1 MADPFVFDSALTNPG
16 GTANNLT
23 VALSTHAVDDV
34 LVIFLPKTGNAAW
47 TVPTDYLPIDQRSVG
62 NASNGVHGS
71 WFGRKVVSGDALPL
85 ADPVCSLGATVTRVA
100 ACLTIRN
107 ADLEGIFVLPE
118 WGARGFSTGTTNPV
132 SPPDLPTLAP
142 GMLVIAG
149 YGQRSATDA
158 PDPSGYTQDEEA
170 VISGTLVMNVAHKTV
185 TDQNTL
191 LSNQDASPTSGARWV
206 AGLLCIPSADYPY
219 YRSGSQALTASGT
232 SVTGTLP
239 SGTSSSDWRGNKDC
253 IIATVEAAGTPT
265 ISPQV
270 GGDWTEITGQAGT
283 TSGDGT
289 TIRRYYTLYDGSVN
303 FQFNRSTSG
312 EIAVCLTT
320 YRNTH
325 QTAPISNV
333 NIRQNASSTTSTWDA
348 LTRVK
353 GKSTVSAFC
362 VADATPIFTAPSGW
376 TERMDGNGIV
386 CADQIFNATGST
398 ASAAFT
404 LSSASPTAVG
414 LAEIAGIPATFE
426 RSAAISATADI
437 TSSGQF
443 FTVFERSAAIS
454 AVAAIAT
461 SGVVVPIHERS
472 TAISATAAI
481 ESSGEFF
488 TVFER
493 AVELAATAAISSA
506 GQIPTVFERAVI
518 VAATADIVI
527 VAEFFSILER
537 ASALS
542 ATADISASGVQ
553 GGPLTFPVTAILDDF
568 NRANQGPPPSSN
580 WTTGVGT
587 LVGLLTNGHRV
598 SSNALIR
605 GAAEIE
611 AESYW
616 SAAQFG
622 PNAEC
627 YLTVVSATGL
637 QVLSLG
643 LRIHN
648 IGASTTDGYVVYI
661 AQNFLRIY
669 RIDNGSATALASHDT
684 HTVSSGNKYGIN
696 MIGGTIRLWCD
707 SGSGWEPLLMAEDST
722 YPDAGF
728 LSIYTDSSTATT
740 FDDFG
745 GGTLGGAVFE
755 RAASISAT
763 ADVVVNGQFFSV
775 FERASS
781 LDATAATTVASIR
794 ELLRSA
800 SLDAV
805 AAITTAAQFF
815 SIFERST
822 SIDAAASV
830 SASGTRVVDRAATLD
845 AVASIDASGKFFTT
859 FESAASISAVTSV
872 ESSGVAFSVFESASA
887 FSATATIETSG
898 ERVVDRSVSITAA
911 SAIES
916 AAQFF
921 SVLERAVQVDA
932 TTSVTVSAQ
941 FFSTLERAASFDTT
955 ATIIT
960 NRQVELNRQVSLSVT
975 ATITVS
981 GEVIPPGAVEH
992 ERSAAIAASAS
1003 IESAAVFF
1011 SVAERAVSLTSS
1023 ADISTAA
1030 LTVRERSAI
1039 ITATTTITVSAQR
1052 DVQRA
1057 VSFTITG
1064 LVETSGVIV
1073 PAGGV
1078 HERSVSIST
1087 TGTITISGGIAF
1099 PTPPSRTFVVESAQR
1114 TQTVPRV
1121 NRSYLTPKPDR
1132 E

>member
-16 GTANNLT
+16 GTGSTLT
-23 VALSTHAVDDV
+23 VTLSTHAVDDV
-34 LVIFLPKTGNAAW
+34 LLIFLPKTGNAAW
-47 TVPTDYLPIDQRSVG
+47 TVPAGYSPVDQRSVG
-62 NASNGVHGS
+62 TSSNGVHGS
-71 WFGRKVVSGDALPL
+71 WFARKIVSGDTLPL
-85 ADPVCSLGATVTRVA
+85 ANPVCSLGATVTRVA

-118 WGARGFSTGTTNPV
+118 WGARGFGTGTSNPV
-132 SPPDLPTLAP
+132 SPPDLTTLAP
-142 GMLVIAG
+142 GMLVISG
-149 YGQRSATDA
+149 YGQRAATNA

-185 TDQNTL
+185 ADQNTAL
-191 LSNQDASPTSGARWV
+191 TNQDASPTSGARWV

-219 YRSGSQALTASGT
+219 YRSGSQALQANNTL
-232 SVTGTLP
+232 VTGTLP
-239 SGTSSSDWRGNKDC
+239 SGTSSSDWRGNKDL
-253 IIATVEAAGTPT
+253 IRAIVQAAGDNIGIAP
-265 ISPQV
+265 SVPA
-270 GGDWTEITGQAGT
+270 DWTEVTGQATNTSGNGT
-283 TSGDGT
+283 TV
-289 TIRRYYTLYDGSVN
+289 RVYYTLYDGSAN
-303 FQFNRSTSG
+303 LGFTRPTAG
-312 EIAVCLTT
+312 EIAVQLTT

-362 VADATPIFTAPSGW
+362 VADATPTFTAPSGW

-386 CADQIFNATGST
+386 CADQVFNATGST

-426 RSAAISATADI
+426 RSAAISATA
-437 TSSGQF
+437 SVVAVGQF

-454 AVAAIAT
+454 ATAAIAT

-472 TAISATAAI
+472 AAISATAAI
-481 ESSGEFF
+481 ESSAEFF
-488 TVFER
+488 SIFER
-493 AVELAATAAISSA
+493 AVELAATASIATV
-506 GQIPTVFERAVI
+506 GQVPVVFARAVAI
-518 VAATADIVI
+518 TATGDV
-527 VAEFFSILER
+527 
-537 ASALS
+537 
-542 ATADISASGVQ
+542 
-553 GGPLTFPVTAILDDF
+553 
-568 NRANQGPPPSSN
+568 
-580 WTTGVGT
+580 
-587 LVGLLTNGHRV
+587 
-598 SSNALIR
+598 
-605 GAAEIE
+605 
-611 AESYW
+611 
-616 SAAQFG
+616 
-622 PNAEC
+622 
-627 YLTVVSATGL
+627 VVS
-637 QVLSLG
+637 
-643 LRIHN
+643 
-648 IGASTTDGYVVYI
+648 
-661 AQNFLRIY
+661 
-669 RIDNGSATALASHDT
+669 
-684 HTVSSGNKYGIN
+684 GISF
-696 MIGGTIRLWCD
+696 T
-707 SGSGWEPLLMAEDST
+707 
-722 YPDAGF
+722 
-728 LSIYTDSSTATT
+728 
-740 FDDFG
+740 
-745 GGTLGGAVFE
+745 VFE
-755 RAASISAT
+755 RAASLSATGSIATSGAFFTPLPFPSTNVLDDFQRADGALGASWSGKLFDSHFDLEISSNQVKGSANGEDNSQAWATQLGPNCEVFVELVNTSGQISLVARWSVLDTFDPNGYLVRATGGATDTVVLWRYDEGGNVLLLTIPQAVDNGDWLGLRVEGSSFTVYFKDVSVSSDWEAIGSFEDATYADAGYAGLFLNSDIARADNFGGGTMEAAAVFERSASISAT
-763 ADVVVNGQFFSV
+763 AEVVVSGQFFSV
-775 FERASS
+775 FERDSS
-781 LDATAATTVASIR
+781 LDATAAIIVAGMR
-794 ELLRSA
+794 ELLRSV

-845 AVASIDASGKFFTT
+845 AIASIDVSGQFFTT

-887 FSATATIETSG
+887 LSATAAIETSG
-898 ERVVDRSVSITAA
+898 ERVVDRSVSVTAA
-911 SAIES
+911 SVIES
-916 AAQFF
+916 
-921 SVLERAVQVDA
+921 
-932 TTSVTVSAQ
+932 TAQ

-975 ATITVS
+975 ATVTVS

-992 ERSAAIAASAS
+992 ERSVAIAASAA

-1011 SVAERAVSLTSS
+1011 SIVERAVSLTSS
-1023 ADISTAA
+1023 ADISTTA
-1030 LTVRERSAI
+1030 LTVRVRSATI
-1039 ITATTTITVSAQR
+1039 SATTTITVSAQR

-1057 VSFTITG
+1057 VSFTVPG
-1064 LVETSGVIV
+1064 LIEASGVIV

-1087 TGTITISGGIAF
+1087 TATITISGGIAF